1 MKRMRRFYSFW
12 YTIIWPFFNL
22 VHPCKAIGREN
33 IPEGGALICA
43 NHTRLNDPFFVV
55 FAFRRRHQIR
65 IMAKAELLRVPIIG
79 PLVHSVGVFGVE
91 RGKSDIGA
99 IKTALKFLKSGENLL
114 LFPEGTR
121 IKEGES
127 GEGKGGAAMLAVR
140 TGVPVVPVYVP
151 AKKKWFRRTPVVI
164 GEPFHPQVEGRKCSS
179 EDYKTIADDIMA
191 RIWALEG
198 QAV

>member
-12 YTIIWPFFNL
+12 YTLIWPFFNF

-55 FAFRRRHQIR
+55 FAFRRRHQLR
-65 IMAKAELLRVPIIG
+65 IMAKAELLRTPVIG

-99 IKTALKFLKSGENLL
+99 IKTALKFLKSGEYLL

-127 GEGKGGAAMLAVR
+127 SEGKGGAAMLAVR
-140 TGVPVVPVYVP
+140 TGVPIVPVYVP
-151 AKKKWFRRTPVVI
+151 ARKKRFRRTPVVI
-164 GEPFHPQVEGRKCSS
+164 GEPFYPETQGRKCSS
-179 EDYKTIADDIMA
+179 EDYKSIADEIMA